1 MPRLENWSLCS
12 MTVNPY
18 LLPECQSI
26 SLHGAVYGHDRFEDG
41 LHITTSSVVDLD
53 IAGERAK
60 TYSGSEYSLGKPSQE
75 WMRWLREN
83 KYTKYLDDLEKLVSK
98 FLN

>member
-1 MPRLENWSLCS
+1 MI
-12 MTVNPY
+12 VNPY
-18 LLPECQSI
+18 LPPECQSI

-53 IAGERAK
+53 IAGGRAS
-60 TYSGSEYSLGKPSQE
+60 TISGSEYSLGKPNQE

-83 KYTKYLDDLEKLVSK
+83 KHTQYLEDLERLVSK
-98 FLN
+98 FII